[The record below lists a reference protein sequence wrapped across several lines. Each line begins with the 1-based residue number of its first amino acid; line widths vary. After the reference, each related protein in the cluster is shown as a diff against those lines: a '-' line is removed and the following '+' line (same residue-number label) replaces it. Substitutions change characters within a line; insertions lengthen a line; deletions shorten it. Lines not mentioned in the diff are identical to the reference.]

1 MMLPVLLLVWLE
13 NNFFYVVI
21 VGVGLSLINE
31 TINLSKKSKLDI
43 KTNIEKLSFFI
54 LLILITIPPLFKNNS
69 YLLSLIFI
77 IIYSILSF
85 IKFRHNLFSFLFL
98 MLILFSTFLS
108 ILVYKNNPTIIL
120 FLIIVNSTSDI
131 SAYIFGSFF
140 KGPKIFPK
148 ISPNKT
154 FSGSLSA
161 VFCSIIISVYL
172 QLGDTVYINI
182 ILGFLISIFGQIGDL
197 LESMF
202 KRKQGVK
209 DSGNFIPGHGGFL
222 DRCDSLLLNTIFIFI
237 PFYFN
242 FIK

>member
-1 MMLPVLLLVWLE
+1 MMLPILMLVWLE
-13 NNFFYVVI
+13 NNFFYVII
-21 VGVGLSLINE
+21 VGIGLTLINE
-31 TINLSKKSKLDI
+31 TINLSKKSKYNI
-43 KTNIEKLSFFI
+43 KINIEKLSFFI
-54 LLILITIPPLFKNNS
+54 LLILVTISTFFNNIF
-69 YLLSLIFI
+69 YLLSFIFI
-77 IIYSILSF
+77 ILFSILSF
-85 IKFRHNLFSFLFL
+85 IKYRHNLFSLLFL
-98 MLILFSTFLS
+98 ALILFSTFFSTL
-108 ILVYKNNPTIIL
+108 IYKNNPTIIL
-120 FLIIVNSTSDI
+120 YLIIVNSFSDI

-172 QLGDTVYINI
+172 QFSGSVYIDI
-182 ILGFLISIFGQIGDL
+182 ILGFLISIFGQLGDF

-222 DRCDSLLLNTIFIFI
+222 DRCDSLLLSTIFIFI

-242 FIK
+242 FI

>member
-1 MMLPVLLLVWLE
+1 MMLPILLLVWLE

-21 VGVGLSLINE
+21 VGIGLSLINE
-31 TINLSKKSKLDI
+31 TINLSKKSKLNI
-43 KTNIEKLSFFI
+43 KINIEKLSFFI
-54 LLILITIPPLFKNNS
+54 LLILVNIPILFNNIS
-69 YLLSLIFI
+69 YLLSLLFI

-85 IKFRHNLFSFLFL
+85 IKYRHNLFSFIFL
-98 MLILFSTFLS
+98 TLIFFSTFLS
-108 ILVYKNNPTIIL
+108 ILVYNNNSSIIL
-120 FLIIVNSTSDI
+120 YLIIINSISDI

-154 FSGSLSA
+154 FSGSFSA

-172 QLGDTVYINI
+172 QFSGSFYIDI
-182 ILGFLISIFGQIGDL
+182 ILGFLISIFGQLGDL

-202 KRKQGVK
+202 KRKQGFK
-209 DSGNFIPGHGGFL
+209 NSGNIIPGHGGFL
-222 DRCDSLLLNTIFIFI
+222 DRFDSLLLSTIFIFI

-242 FIK
+242 FI